1 MKKIVGTI
9 AAIALAAS
17 SAFAGVN
24 VGMGFNRGFFVPFA
38 GADGEMYTGISTSWG
53 AEPRVGVS
61 FSAASEQVGVVAD
74 VKFDGGS
81 VAVNDNAYIW
91 VKPVEWFKMNIGQ
104 SFDDTLR
111 GNACFGSW
119 DWLRPGNI
127 LGEDLIFTRVCN
139 NPLEGAY
146 APLKGAI
153 LMLDPIEGLH
163 ISVGIP
169 TGYGFGTSTADK
181 DSYGWKDSDE
191 DPTTAPTWEITTK
204 KGDKTPKGVFEDVW
218 AKAQV
223 QAGYTIAD
231 VAQIKAQWIGK
242 GKNKDDELEGQI
254 EVAASVKAIEGMTLD
269 VGAKFGLF
277 DKEYSLAGVNAKAKP
292 INIGLFWGMPVG
304 ALSLNANAGVEF
316 ANASID
322 DVDLSYTKLSIGA
335 GVGYDLGNGMGVGA
349 DVRYSQAFVKAG
361 DNSDSSDPAIAF
373 AAWFDKG
380 IANGTLGV
388 AIQGATKTGIRDIA
402 SSDFSF
408 AVPVRVQCFF

>member
-38 GADGEMYTGISTSWG
+38 YDGTDAKAGISTSWG

-74 VKFDGGS
+74 VKFDGGN

-127 LGEDLIFTRVCN
+127 LGEDLTFTRVCQ
-139 NPLEGAY
+139 NPFEGAY
-146 APLKGAI
+146 APLQGVI

-163 ISVGIP
+163 ISVGLP
-169 TGYGFGTSTADK
+169 TGYGIAANWEDLI
-181 DSYGWKDSDE
+181 SY
-191 DPTTAPTWEITTK
+191 T
-204 KGDKTPKGVFEDVW
+204 
-218 AKAQV
+218 QV

-242 GKNKDDELEGQI
+242 GKNADDELEGQF

-269 VGAKFGLF
+269 VGAKFRTF
-277 DKEYSLAGVNAKAKP
+277 DITDSESNFYGYSPVT
-292 INIGLFWGMPVG
+292 IGAFWGMPVAG
-304 ALSLNANAGVEF
+304 LALNANALVSIPT
-316 ANASID
+316 ADNADMS
-322 DVDLSYTKLSIGA
+322 LAIGA

-349 DVRYSQAFVKAG
+349 DVRYSQAFAKVG
-361 DNSDSSDPAIAF
+361 DESESSDPAIAF

-388 AIQGATKTGIRDIA
+388 AVQGATKTTIRDIA
-402 SSDFSF
+402 KSDFSF

>member
-38 GADGEMYTGISTSWG
+38 YDGTDAKAGISTSWG

-74 VKFDGGS
+74 VKFDGGN

-91 VKPVEWFKMNIGQ
+91 VKPTSWFKMNIGQ

-119 DWLRPGNI
+119 DWLRPSNI

-139 NPLEGAY
+139 NPLDGAY
-146 APLKGAI
+146 FPLQGVI

-163 ISVGIP
+163 ISVGLP
-169 TGYGFGTSTADK
+169 TGYGIGT
-181 DSYGWKDSDE
+181 
-191 DPTTAPTWEITTK
+191 TTAGGDSNGQTNLDGNWETLVT
-204 KGDKTPKGVFEDVW
+204 
-218 AKAQV
+218 KAQV

-231 VAQIKAQWIGK
+231 VAQIKAQWIGA
-242 GKNKDDELEGQI
+242 GKNADDEIEGQI

-269 VGAKFGLF
+269 VGAKFRTVE
-277 DKEYSLAGVNAKAKP
+277 DAP
-292 INIGLFWGMPVG
+292 IDVAVFWGMPVAG
-304 ALSLNANAGVEF
+304 LALNANALVSIPT
-316 ANASID
+316 ADNADMS
-322 DVDLSYTKLSIGA
+322 LAIGA

-349 DVRYSQAFVKAG
+349 DVRYSQTFDDVT
-361 DNSDSSDPAIAF
+361 DPAIAF

-388 AIQGATKTGIRDIA
+388 AVQGATKTGIRDIA
-402 SSDFSF
+402 ASDFSF

>member
-38 GADGEMYTGISTSWG
+38 YDGTDAKAGISTSWG

-74 VKFDGGS
+74 VKFDGGA

-91 VKPVEWFKMNIGQ
+91 VKPTSWFKMNIGQ

-139 NPLEGAY
+139 NPVGGAY
-146 APLKGAI
+146 APLQGAI

-269 VGAKFGLF
+269 VGAKFRTWEGAPI
-277 DKEYSLAGVNAKAKP
+277 SVGV
-292 INIGLFWGMPVG
+292 FWGMPVAG
-304 ALSLNANAGVEF
+304 LALNANAEVSFSSNEVMG
-316 ANASID
+316 ID
-322 DVDLSYTKLSIGA
+322 TSKTEVKIGA

-349 DVRYSQAFVKAG
+349 DVRYAQAFSKVG
-361 DNSDSSDPAIAF
+361 DKSDSSDPAIAF

-388 AIQGATKTGIRDIA
+388 AFQGATKTTICDVEA
-402 SSDFSF
+402 SDFTF

>member
-24 VGMGFNRGFFVPFA
+24 VGMGFNRGVFAPFLMQKIGDNTNFYMTNA
-38 GADGEMYTGISTSWG
+38 ASWG
-53 AEPRVGVS
+53 WGGPRIGAS
-61 FSAASEQVGVVAD
+61 FSASSEQIGVVAD
-74 VKFDGGS
+74 VKFDGGN

-127 LGEDLIFTRVCN
+127 LGEDLIFTRVCA
-139 NPLEGAY
+139 NPLGGAY
-146 APLKGAI
+146 APLQGAI

-163 ISVGIP
+163 ISVGLP
-169 TGYGFGTSTADK
+169 TGYGIAAN
-181 DSYGWKDSDE
+181 WE
-191 DPTTAPTWEITTK
+191 DL
-204 KGDKTPKGVFEDVW
+204 V
-218 AKAQV
+218 AKAQI

-231 VAQIKAQWIGK
+231 IAQIKAQWIGA
-242 GKNKDDELEGQI
+242 GKNADDELEGQI

-277 DKEYSLAGVNAKAKP
+277 DKEYSLAGVSAKAKP

-335 GVGYDLGNGMGVGA
+335 GVGYDLGNGMSVGA
-349 DVRYSQAFVKAG
+349 DVRYAQGFGSAEAYGVKFESEEDAQL
-361 DNSDSSDPAIAF
+361 AF

-388 AIQGATKTGIRDIA
+388 AVQGATKTGIRDIA
-402 SSDFSF
+402 ASDFSF